1 MVPPL
6 WFFQAVCEVCIG
18 FGPYL
23 FGKQQQSQRDGRVPL
38 WVGVSALH
46 KQPLHFA
53 PGIAGEQG
61 KESAT
66 HIIDF

>member
-1 MVPPL
+1 MFGPL
-6 WFFQAVCEVCIG
+6 WFFQAVCEVCIR

-23 FGKQQQSQRDGRVPL
+23 FGKQQSQREGRVPL
-38 WVGVSALH
+38 RVGVSALQ

-53 PGIAGEQG
+53 PVIAGEQG